1 MQTKQRGPSERYKR
15 KVLMRWR
22 WLAERGRSL
31 EQAAF
36 EIGVT
41 TADLHRWSRGQ
52 ETEAPLI
59 VPVQVEDEST
69 VRREI
74 VVVLRSGVRVEGLT
88 VVEVADLLQRLS

>member
-1 MQTKQRGPSERYKR
+1 MQTKQKCPSERFKR

-22 WLAERGRSL
+22 WLAERGMSPD
-31 EQAAF
+31 QAAL

-41 TADLHRWSRGQ
+41 MADLQRWSRGQ
-52 ETEAPLI
+52 GTEPSLI

-88 VVEVADLLQRLS
+88 VAEVADLLRRLS